1 MAERD
6 NSEREFERI
15 FGKVEKSDHA
25 DVVQSESM
33 YGATQKLP
41 SDSDLLGI
49 RTDSDRFI
57 MRNPLPER
65 LPAEHRLQDPAES
78 RITGQEADPHT
89 ADTPD
94 RMTIEQLNN
103 ITAVPKSGT
112 GNVAPGSQQETSA
125 TQLFSNPV
133 RRETLK
139 ASNNTSRPP
148 SGLAAA
154 PKDNGDFAL
163 TFDTKSGASAPSPT
177 TEFRRVPH
185 VEDAISF
192 PKPVAPSAV
201 SNPTV
206 RPAVGDTATRVAPVA
221 PTSATSGP
229 SDFTR
234 IVKGSELRALQEKLA
249 AASGG
254 TTSAP
259 NVWPRNP
266 APMSPAP
273 PAGMATQIWSASS
286 STLPPQQ
293 VAVPQ
298 PWPSQVAN
306 LPPAPRAPEL
316 PAPEPSKLS
325 QYMPLILVLN
335 LLFLLAILLVV
346 FFFFA
351 FKK

>member
-112 GNVAPGSQQETSA
+112 GNVAPGSPQETSA
-125 TQLFSNPV
+125 TQLFSNSV

-139 ASNNTSRPP
+139 ASNDTSGFP
-148 SGLAAA
+148 SPLPAVRTH
-154 PKDNGDFAL
+154 NGDFVRP
-163 TFDTKSGASAPSPT
+163 FDTTSGASAPSPT

-185 VEDAISF
+185 VED
-192 PKPVAPSAV
+192 
-201 SNPTV
+201 
-206 RPAVGDTATRVAPVA
+206 
-221 PTSATSGP
+221 
-229 SDFTR
+229 
-234 IVKGSELRALQEKLA
+234 
-249 AASGG
+249 
-254 TTSAP
+254 
-259 NVWPRNP
+259 
-266 APMSPAP
+266 
-273 PAGMATQIWSASS
+273 
-286 STLPPQQ
+286 
-293 VAVPQ
+293 
-298 PWPSQVAN
+298 
-306 LPPAPRAPEL
+306 
-316 PAPEPSKLS
+316 
-325 QYMPLILVLN
+325 
-335 LLFLLAILLVV
+335 
-346 FFFFA
+346 
-351 FKK
+351 